1 MSDNRVVVA
10 HCRASSTLAR
20 LKHAK
25 KNKNKNKNN
34 TRARARANTDDDDGR
49 RRTTGWNRITQPTPV
64 VMALENDDTND
75 DDTRDD
81 DDMCRAGAPRMM
93 TTMARTTKKKT
104 RTTTTKIPTRLNGA
118 QARTREY
125 CWATRVS
132 GEVCGERSEPGSS
145 LPYCATHR
153 ARGDEAFKIVAHPTL
168 DGKILVAT
176 RDVPRGYKTVYWG
189 ERKSWRECG
198 RAGRDHAMNFRSGG
212 GVIDPTPCG
221 VSSQLQFMSNPGPNE
236 VVNNRSTNVCF
247 GDTRCP
253 KGTIVGR
260 EFMLC
265 RAVKKDEQL
274 TQWYGAEWFHS
285 RGIVR
290 LDTGTAE
297 HPAPRKRVKTHDA
310 RVEHGAVAAVPL
322 KECTNVAR
330 RRRHRHS

>member
-1 MSDNRVVVA
+1 M
-10 HCRASSTLAR
+10 
-20 LKHAK
+20 
-25 KNKNKNKNN
+25 
-34 TRARARANTDDDDGR
+34 
-49 RRTTGWNRITQPTPV
+49 
-64 VMALENDDTND
+64 
-75 DDTRDD
+75 
-81 DDMCRAGAPRMM
+81 
-93 TTMARTTKKKT
+93 
-104 RTTTTKIPTRLNGA
+104 
-118 QARTREY
+118 
-125 CWATRVS
+125 
-132 GEVCGERSEPGSS
+132 
-145 LPYCATHR
+145 
-153 ARGDEAFKIVAHPTL
+153 
-168 DGKILVAT
+168 
-176 RDVPRGYKTVYWG
+176 YWG
-189 ERKSWRECG
+189 ERKSWRDCG

-297 HPAPRKRVKTHDA
+297 HPAPRKRVKTRDD
-310 RVEHGAVAAVPL
+310 RGAVTAAVPL
-322 KECTNVAR
+322 QECTNVAR
-330 RRRHRHS
+330 RHRAS

>member
-1 MSDNRVVVA
+1 MTTTTTTTTTTMGGGRDA
-10 HCRASSTLAR
+10 HGA
-20 LKHAK
+20 H
-25 KNKNKNKNN
+25 
-34 TRARARANTDDDDGR
+34 DDDGDGDGDR
-49 RRTTGWNRITQPTPV
+49 QK
-64 VMALENDDTND
+64 MQ
-75 DDTRDD
+75 
-81 DDMCRAGAPRMM
+81 
-93 TTMARTTKKKT
+93 
-104 RTTTTKIPTRLNGA
+104 TTTTTTKTTRKIPTRLNGA
-118 QARTREY
+118 QARTQEY
-125 CWATRVS
+125 CWATRAS
-132 GEVCGERSEPGSS
+132 GEVCGERSDPGSS

-153 ARGDEAFKIVAHPTL
+153 ARGDEAFQIVSHPTL

-176 RDVPRGYKTVYWG
+176 RDLPRGYKTVYWG
-189 ERKSWRECG
+189 ERKSWRDCG

-297 HPAPRKRVKTHDA
+297 HPAPRKRVKTRDD
-310 RVEHGAVAAVPL
+310 RGAVTAAVPL
-322 KECTNVAR
+322 KACTNVAR
-330 RRRHRHS
+330 RPRHRASC